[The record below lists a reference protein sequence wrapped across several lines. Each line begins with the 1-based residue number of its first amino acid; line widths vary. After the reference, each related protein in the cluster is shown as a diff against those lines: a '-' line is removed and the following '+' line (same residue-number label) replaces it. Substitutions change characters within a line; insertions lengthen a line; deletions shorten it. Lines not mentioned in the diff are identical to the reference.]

1 MDIQVTLWENSSNG
15 STLARGF
22 VKIGG
27 FVQIN
32 ISIYSGRNGPFIAF
46 PSYKKQDGTWQ
57 ETAGPVSKESR
68 EAITAAVLNA
78 YNKGSAPAGG
88 NGYNVVEPPRT
99 QYQGQAAARSNYDPN
114 VGNSNG
120 QQQAN
125 PDHAPIGGIPF

>member
-32 ISIYSGRNGPFIAF
+32 ISIYSGRNGPFVAF

-78 YNKGSAPAGG
+78 YNRTSSG
-88 NGYNVVEPPRT
+88 NNGNRYNVQVPPEV
-99 QYQGQAAARSNYDPN
+99 QYQGQAATRR
-114 VGNSNG
+114 VETET
-120 QQQAN
+120 
-125 PDHAPIGGIPF
+125 PISDIPF

>member
-1 MDIQVTLWENSSNG
+1 MNIQVTLWENSSNG

-22 VKIGG
+22 VKIEG

-32 ISIYSGRNGPFIAF
+32 ISIYSGRNGPFVAF

-78 YNKGSAPAGG
+78 YNKSSAQTAG
-88 NGYNVVEPPRT
+88 NGYNVVEPPQA
-99 QYQGQAAARSNYDPN
+99 QYQGQAAARSNDYSN
-114 VGNSNG
+114 VGNGNSGN
-120 QQQAN
+120 AN
-125 PDHAPIGGIPF
+125 TGHMPTGGIPF

>member
-1 MDIQVTLWENSSNG
+1 MNIQVTLWENSSNG

-22 VKIGG
+22 VKIEG

-32 ISIYSGRNGPFIAF
+32 ISIYSGRNGPFVAF

-78 YNKGSAPAGG
+78 YNKGSTPTAG
-88 NGYNVVEPPRT
+88 NGYNVVEPPQA
-99 QYQGQAAARSNYDPN
+99 QYQGQAAARSNDYSN
-114 VGNSNG
+114 VGNSNSG
-120 QQQAN
+120 NAN
-125 PDHAPIGGIPF
+125 TDHMPTGGIPF

>member
-1 MDIQVTLWENSSNG
+1 MNIQVTLWENSSNG

-22 VKIGG
+22 VKIEG

-32 ISIYSGRNGPFIAF
+32 ISIYSGRNGPFVAF

-78 YNKGSAPAGG
+78 YNKGSAQTAG
-88 NGYNVVEPPRT
+88 NGYNVVEPPQA
-99 QYQGQAAARSNYDPN
+99 QYQGQAAARSNDYSN
-114 VGNSNG
+114 VGNSNIG
-120 QQQAN
+120 NAN
-125 PDHAPIGGIPF
+125 TGHMPTGGIPF